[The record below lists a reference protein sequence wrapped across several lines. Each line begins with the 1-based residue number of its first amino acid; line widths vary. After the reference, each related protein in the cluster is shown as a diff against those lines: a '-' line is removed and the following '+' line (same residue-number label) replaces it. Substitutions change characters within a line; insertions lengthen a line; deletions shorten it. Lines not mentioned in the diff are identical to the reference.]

1 MATFKEIGATDIKT
15 SRSVLNQLVDVIQED
30 ISGSATRRSYQVYV
44 TGGIGPGVTSS
55 LYQTVYDQDF
65 SLQTANQLFD
75 MTVGLYFSGSTAM
88 TASTGQD
95 SNGKLLFPSQSL
107 MMREKIN
114 IYKQY
119 AANLLGNA
127 NNAFFTP
134 FGSALSTDRVDNA
147 LFLSFKRLFT
157 RDKIKRE
164 TFAVKMYYSASWVG
178 TTQSTFKPDGGPP
191 GNATDMSQGRTIG
204 DALNGAGTNLD
215 VTSILDARIYTDF
228 GASQNRRRT
237 FGGEVGDLV
246 YSANSA
252 TKAGL
257 IFYDA
262 GTVVLNLER
271 VIKPTQPVSGVIDA
285 MRAGT
290 LGDVPT
296 GKTVI
301 GGFQYMGAM
310 NPSNLATGRQSRYT
324 QNSAATFIPDLM
336 VSGSIDDILK
346 HVATT
351 RFSSGSLTAG
361 TFQNNTNINSTLIF
375 CRATADEFNYSSNPT
390 FTDTSNRVT
399 VVDEGQEDTQRTFS
413 FITTVGLYDI
423 NDNLLAVA
431 KLSRPIEKNDEKD
444 LTVRVRLD
452 F

>member
-1 MATFKEIGATDIKT
+1 MATFQQINASSDIKT

-55 LYQTVYDQDF
+55 LYQTIYDQDF

-75 MTVGLYFSGSTAM
+75 MTVGLYHSGSTFLS
-88 TASTGQD
+88 ASTGQD
-95 SNGKLLFPSQSL
+95 TNGKSLFSSQSM
-107 MMREKIN
+107 MMREKAS

-127 NNAFFTP
+127 NSAFFTP
-134 FGSALSTDRVDNA
+134 FGSEVATDRVDEA

-157 RDKIKRE
+157 RDKVKRE
-164 TFAVKMYYSASWVG
+164 TFAMKMYYSASWQGTVG
-178 TTQSTFKPDGGPP
+178 DTVGGFYPTAK
-191 GNATDMSQGRTIG
+191 NSGRTIG
-204 DALNGAGTNLD
+204 DALNGAGTNLN
-215 VTSILDARIYTDF
+215 VTSVLDSRIYTDF

-262 GTVVLNLER
+262 GTVVLNLAR
-271 VIKPTQPVSGVIDA
+271 VIKADQPVSGVIDA

-290 LGDVPT
+290 LRDVPT

-301 GGFQYMGAM
+301 GGYQYNA
-310 NPSNLATGRQSRYT
+310 SLDATNLSAGRETVFT
-324 QNSAATFIPDLM
+324 QNSNATFIPDLM
-336 VSGSIDDILK
+336 VSGSIDDILR

-351 RFSSGSLTAG
+351 RFSSGSLTAA

-375 CRATADEFNYSSNPT
+375 CRATADQCNYSSNPT
-390 FTDTSNRVT
+390 YTDASNRI
-399 VVDEGQEDTQRTFS
+399 VVIDEGQEDTQRSFS
-413 FITTVGLYDI
+413 FITTVGLYDSYS
-423 NDNLLAVA
+423 NLLAVA

-444 LTVRVRLD
+444 LTIRVRLD

>member
-1 MATFKEIGATDIKT
+1 MSTFKEIGATDIKT

-75 MTVGLYFSGSTAM
+75 MTVGLYFSGSTVT
-88 TASTGQD
+88 TASTGLD
-95 SNGKLLFPSQSL
+95 SNGKQLFPSQSM
-107 MMREKIN
+107 MMREKVS

-127 NNAFFTP
+127 DEAFFTP
-134 FGSALSTDRVDNA
+134 FGSTLSTDRVDNA

-157 RDKIKRE
+157 RDKMKRE
-164 TFAVKMYYSASWVG
+164 TFAIKMYHSASWQG
-178 TTQSTFKPDGGPP
+178 TTQATFRPTSKPD
-191 GNATDMSQGRTIG
+191 GRTIG
-204 DALNGAGTNLD
+204 DALNGAGTNLN

-246 YSANSA
+246 HSANAA

-262 GTVVLNLER
+262 GAVVLNLSR
-271 VIKPTQPVSGVIDA
+271 VINPTQPVSGVIDA

-290 LGDVPT
+290 HRDVPT

-301 GGFQYMGAM
+301 GGFQLSPDPTKLINGAS
-310 NPSNLATGRQSRYT
+310 PADLLSGRDTAFT
-324 QNSAATFIPDLM
+324 QNGNATFIPDLM

-346 HVATT
+346 HIATT
-351 RFSSGSLTAG
+351 RFSSGSLTAA

-375 CRATADEFNYSSNPT
+375 CRASADEFNYSSNPT
-390 FTDTSNRVT
+390 FTDSSNRV
-399 VVDEGQEDTQRTFS
+399 VVIDEGQEDTQRTFS
-413 FITTVGLYDI
+413 FLTTVGLYDI